1 VNFPPVRK
9 IARSESFRAVAILL
23 GILNLLSPLYLGK
36 QNLARERS
44 GLGEVYRYNNVL
56 PRAAIYHHAELVPG
70 EDGALQSSP
79 TRRSISSKASY

>member
-1 VNFPPVRK
+1 
-9 IARSESFRAVAILL
+9 VAILL

-36 QNLARERS
+36 KTLLESAQAS
-44 GLGEVYRYNNVL
+44 AKVCRYNNVL